1 MAGIEQATGWI
12 ITLVMAGMI
21 GGAGVIALNAFQGS
35 TTAGSDAYNTIGNF
49 TGAVLNL
56 AKQLPTVGT
65 IMGVSFILLIVVGVF
80 AGAYIGFEKFGGGG
94 IS

>member
-1 MAGIEQATGWI
+1 MPGIENASGWI

-21 GGAGVIALNAFQGS
+21 GGAGVIALNAFLGS
-35 TTAGSDAYNTIGNF
+35 TSAGTPAYNTIDNF
-49 TGAVLNL
+49 TTAVLNL
-56 AKQLPTVGT
+56 AKQMPTVGT

-80 AGAYIGFEKFGGGG
+80 AGAYVGFNRFGGGG